1 MTTSEF
7 SQAFDT
13 LISAY
18 NDTTLG
24 DKLSFNE
31 YEKSV
36 FLTKAQDELI
46 VSFYSGKNSYNE
58 GFENTE
64 EIRRYLSS
72 LIETKELDEDKTS
85 TLTKLTDQS
94 HIYKLEDD
102 TWFITYEAIKI
113 TSEDPCLKGKS
124 IEVVPITQDDLH
136 KLLKNP
142 FKGPNNRRALRL
154 DLANNSVEIIY
165 PLEGKYLVR
174 YLKQTSPIIL
184 DTLNES
190 LDIKGK
196 HEITEC
202 KLHEALHRTILD
214 RAVQLAVTSKIALNN
229 IQK

>member
-85 TLTKLTDQS
+85 TLAKLTDQS

-113 TSEDPCLKGKS
+113 TSEDPCLNGKS

-174 YLKQTSPIIL
+174 YLKQTSPIIV
-184 DTLNES
+184 DTLDES

-196 HEITEC
+196 HEVTEC

>member
-85 TLTKLTDQS
+85 TLTKLTNQS
-94 HIYKLEDD
+94 HIYKLEDN

-113 TSEDPCLKGKS
+113 TSEDSCLNGKS

-174 YLKQTSPIIL
+174 YLKQTSPIIV
-184 DTLNES
+184 DTLDES

-196 HEITEC
+196 HEVTEC

>member
-113 TSEDPCLKGKS
+113 TSGDSCLNGKS

-165 PLEGKYLVR
+165 PIEGKYLVR
-174 YLKQTSPIIL
+174 YLKQTSPIIV
-184 DTLNES
+184 DTLDES

-196 HEITEC
+196 HEVTEC

>member
-94 HIYKLEDD
+94 HIYKLEDN

-113 TSEDPCLKGKS
+113 TSEDSCLNGKS

-174 YLKQTSPIIL
+174 YLKQTSPIIV
-184 DTLNES
+184 DTLDES

-196 HEITEC
+196 HEVTEC

>member
-94 HIYKLEDD
+94 HIYKLEDN

-113 TSEDPCLKGKS
+113 TSEDSCLKGKS

-174 YLKQTSPIIL
+174 YLKQTSPIIV
-184 DTLNES
+184 DTLDES

-196 HEITEC
+196 HKVTEC

>member
-94 HIYKLEDD
+94 HIYKLEDN

-113 TSEDPCLKGKS
+113 TSEDPCLNGKS

-174 YLKQTSPIIL
+174 YLKQTSPIIV
-184 DTLNES
+184 DTLDES

-196 HEITEC
+196 HKVTEC

-214 RAVQLAVTSKIALNN
+214 RAVQLAVTSKITLNN

>member
-85 TLTKLTDQS
+85 TLAKLTDQS

-113 TSEDPCLKGKS
+113 TSEDSCLNGKS

-174 YLKQTSPIIL
+174 YLKQTSPIIV
-184 DTLNES
+184 DTLDES

-196 HEITEC
+196 HEVTEC

-214 RAVQLAVTSKIALNN
+214 RAVQLAVTSKIVLNN

>member
-85 TLTKLTDQS
+85 TLAKLTDQS

-113 TSEDPCLKGKS
+113 TSEDFCLNGKS

-174 YLKQTSPIIL
+174 YLKQTSPIIV
-184 DTLNES
+184 DTLDES

-196 HEITEC
+196 HEVTEC

>member
-85 TLTKLTDQS
+85 TLTKLTNQS
-94 HIYKLEDD
+94 HIYKLEDN

-113 TSEDPCLKGKS
+113 TSEDPCLNGKS

-174 YLKQTSPIIL
+174 YLKQTSPIIV
-184 DTLNES
+184 DTLDES

-196 HEITEC
+196 HEVTEC

>member
-94 HIYKLEDD
+94 HIYKLEDN

-113 TSEDPCLKGKS
+113 TSEDSCLKGKS

-174 YLKQTSPIIL
+174 YLKQTSPIIV
-184 DTLNES
+184 DTLDES

-196 HEITEC
+196 HEVTEC

>member
-72 LIETKELDEDKTS
+72 LIETKELDEDKIS
-85 TLTKLTDQS
+85 TLAKLTDQS
-94 HIYKLEDD
+94 HIYQLEDN

-113 TSEDPCLKGKS
+113 TSEDPCLNGKS

-174 YLKQTSPIIL
+174 YLKQTSPIIV
-184 DTLNES
+184 DTLDES

-196 HEITEC
+196 HEVTEC

>member
-1 MTTSEF
+1 MTTNEF

-94 HIYKLEDD
+94 HIYKLEDN

-113 TSEDPCLKGKS
+113 TSEDSCLKGKS

-174 YLKQTSPIIL
+174 YLKQTSPIIV
-184 DTLNES
+184 DTLDES

-196 HEITEC
+196 HEVTEC

>member
-18 NDTTLG
+18 NDTTLE

-85 TLTKLTDQS
+85 TLAKLTDQS

-113 TSEDPCLKGKS
+113 TSEDSCLKGKS

-174 YLKQTSPIIL
+174 YLKQTSPIIV
-184 DTLNES
+184 DTLDES

-196 HEITEC
+196 HEVTEC

>member
-18 NDTTLG
+18 NDTTLE

-113 TSEDPCLKGKS
+113 TSGDPCLNGKS

-174 YLKQTSPIIL
+174 YLKQTSPIIV
-184 DTLNES
+184 DTLDES

-202 KLHEALHRTILD
+202 ELHEALHRTILD

>member
-72 LIETKELDEDKTS
+72 LIETKELDEDKIS
-85 TLTKLTDQS
+85 TLAKLTDQS
-94 HIYKLEDD
+94 HIYKLEDN

-113 TSEDPCLKGKS
+113 TSEDPCLNGKS

-174 YLKQTSPIIL
+174 YLKQTSPIIV
-184 DTLNES
+184 DTLDES

-196 HEITEC
+196 HEVTEC